1 MTEISKPDMG
11 AYWMPFT
18 PNRQFK
24 KKPRLV
30 TKAHGMYYTRSDGKK
45 ILDGCAGLWCVNAGH
60 GRDEINGAIRGQ
72 LDDMSYAPAFQM
84 GHPLAFKFA
93 QRLVGLFPDPISHAF
108 FTNSG
113 SEAVDTALKIS
124 RAYQKARGK
133 NDKTM
138 IIGRER
144 GYHGVNFGG
153 LSAGGMPAN
162 REAFGPL
169 LSDMDHLPHT
179 HMPDVNS
186 FSKGQPAQGVELAD
200 ALLDMID
207 KYGADR
213 IAAVIVEP
221 MSGSAGVLVPPK
233 GYLERLRQIT
243 RDNDILLIFDEVI
256 TAFGRLGASCAAA
269 YFDIKPDI
277 ITTAKGLTNGAVP
290 MGAVLTSGE
299 IYETLM
305 TGPEN
310 IVELM
315 HGYTYSGHPLACA
328 AGLATLEIYEKDGLF
343 EQANALAPYWEE
355 ALHSLKPLPHVAD
368 IRNIG
373 LVGAIE
379 LESQE
384 GAVGRRAFELYE
396 RCFENG
402 LLVRTTA
409 DVIALSPPLII
420 SRDEIDRMVEIIGD
434 ALK

>member
-1 MTEISKPDMG
+1 MTEINMTP
-11 AYWMPFT
+11 YWMPYT
-18 PNRQFK
+18 TNRQFK
-24 KKPRLV
+24 KNPRMV
-30 TKAHGMYYTRSDGKK
+30 TKAQGMYYTRIDGKR

-60 GRDEINGAIRGQ
+60 GREEINAAIRNQ
-72 LDDMSYAPAFQM
+72 LDQMSYSPAFQM
-84 GHPLAFKFA
+84 GHPLAFEFA
-93 QRLVGLFPDPISHAF
+93 ERLVDLFPAPISHVF

-113 SEAVDTALKIS
+113 SESADTAIKIS

-153 LSAGGMPAN
+153 LSAGGIAAN
-162 REAFGPL
+162 QEAFGPL
-169 LSDMDHLPHT
+169 LPDMDHLPHT
-179 HMPDVNS
+179 HMVDRNS

-200 ALLDMID
+200 ALLDMIERH
-207 KYGADR
+207 GAGR

-221 MSGSAGVLVPPK
+221 MAGSTGVLVPPI
-233 GYLERLRQIT
+233 GYLERLRKIT

-256 TAFGRLGASCAAA
+256 TGFGRLGASCAAE
-269 YFDIKPDI
+269 YFGIEADI

-290 MGAVLTSGE
+290 MGAVFTSGE

-305 TGPEN
+305 QGPEN
-310 IVELM
+310 IIELM

-328 AGLATLEIYEKDGLF
+328 AGLAVLDIYEKEGLF
-343 EQANALAPYWEE
+343 ERAHTLAPYWEA
-355 ALHSLKPLPHVAD
+355 ALHGLKSRPDVVD

-379 LESQE
+379 LAPRED
-384 GAVGRRAFELYE
+384 GPGKRAFDIYE
-396 RCFENG
+396 SCFDAG

-420 SRDEIDRMVEIIGD
+420 SEGEIDRMVDIIGQ
-434 ALK
+434 AIG